1 MFKRLLQSV
10 QNLATKCSKVSYK
23 MFKSLLQNVQK
34 LAAKVRKIFDIGG
47 VMLF

>member
-1 MFKRLLQSV
+1 MFKSLLQNVQKTSV
-10 QNLATKCSKVSYK
+10 KCSKSGYK